1 MNISDMI
8 EEFIKDTLG
17 DATKLDI
24 SRNELANY
32 FNVAPSQINY
42 VLTTRFNYEQGFI
55 TESKRGGSGYI
66 TILRTNDSDNK
77 WLREILHRLNN
88 EIDYRSACGILE
100 ELVERNIILSEQEE
114 ILKSVI
120 SCNALANPF
129 KMENKLRAQILRRV
143 ILNLKR
149 KKVEE

>member
-17 DATKLDI
+17 DSPKLDI
-24 SRNELANY
+24 SRNELANF

-42 VLTTRFNYEQGFI
+42 VLTTRFNYEQGYI

-66 TILRTNDSDNK
+66 TILRANDNDNK
-77 WLREILHRLNN
+77 WLREILNRLNN

-100 ELVERNIILSEQEE
+100 ELAERDLILDEQME
-114 ILKSVI
+114 ILKSAL
-120 SCNALANPF
+120 SSNALANPF
-129 KMENKLRAQILRRV
+129 KMENKIRAQILRRV

-149 KKVEE
+149 QKVEE

>member
-1 MNISDMI
+1 MNVSDMI

-17 DATKLDI
+17 DSTKLDI
-24 SRNELANY
+24 SRNELANF

-42 VLTTRFNYEQGFI
+42 VLTTRFNYEQGFV

-66 TILRTNDSDNK
+66 TIQRTQDSDVK
-77 WLREILHRLNN
+77 WLREILNRLNN

-100 ELVERNIILSEQEE
+100 ELVERKILLNEQME
-114 ILKSVI
+114 ILKSAL
-120 SCNALANPF
+120 SSHALANPF

-143 ILNLKR
+143 ILNLK
-149 KKVEE
+149 KKNVE